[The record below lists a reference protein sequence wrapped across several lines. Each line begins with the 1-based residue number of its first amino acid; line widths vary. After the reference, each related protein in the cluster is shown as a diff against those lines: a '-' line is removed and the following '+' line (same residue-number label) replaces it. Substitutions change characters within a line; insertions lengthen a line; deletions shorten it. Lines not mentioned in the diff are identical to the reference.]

1 MFLSILPIFLE
12 DCSKVSSLSEFMKF
26 NCFWNN
32 LICWKSV
39 KIQNSGF
46 GIRQTMWWAACS
58 SNVVLLC
65 CCCCCESYYTFAME
79 KMPYFHLT
87 LRLSCSPTCLFNSL
101 FRTSTFHLFFFTKIF
116 LSSILPI
123 FLGDCSKVLSLS
135 VFMKFNCFWNNLICW
150 IRVKIQNSGF
160 GIWNLSNHVMSSM
173 QLKCRIAV
181 LLLLWVIVLYF
192 CDGQNWHIFP
202 WQVTKDKVSSNS
214 PF

>member
-87 LRLSCSPTCLFNSL
+87 LRLSCSPNGLMNSQ
-101 FRTSTFHLFFFTKIF
+101 FPSSKFFEF
-116 LSSILPI
+116 LLIEA
-123 FLGDCSKVLSLS
+123 SL
-135 VFMKFNCFWNNLICW
+135 VCIKFIYSEKTQMF
-150 IRVKIQNSGF
+150 F
-160 GIWNLSNHVMSSM
+160 
-173 QLKCRIAV
+173 
-181 LLLLWVIVLYF
+181 
-192 CDGQNWHIFP
+192 
-202 WQVTKDKVSSNS
+202 
-214 PF
+214 